1 MNTINVVM
9 GDRIYHKRIEHAALP
24 ASAYSLVAGL
34 NILPVMQAT
43 RCSDCYMTAENQL
56 HYFVHFI

>member
-1 MNTINVVM
+1 MLT
-9 GDRIYHKRIEHAALP
+9 LP
-24 ASAYSLVAGL
+24 ASAYSLAAGL
-34 NILPVMQAT
+34 NILLVTQTT